1 MCRPVWTLSLLLL
14 AGTIGSGCHKRQAI
28 VPVPPPGAP
37 EQQQQPTPEAQ
48 PPIKRSVQAPKTP
61 AQEKP
66 APEKPAPEKPAT
78 PQASAE
84 AEPARL
90 GRIVTPEQERQ
101 MNAAIDKSLA
111 NAEANLK
118 LIANRNLTKRQEAIV
133 SQVRSFIQQAQQ
145 ARKADLAAAT
155 SLSQR
160 ADLLAK
166 DLAGSLR

>member
-1 MCRPVWTLSLLLL
+1 
-14 AGTIGSGCHKRQAI
+14 
-28 VPVPPPGAP
+28 
-37 EQQQQPTPEAQ
+37 
-48 PPIKRSVQAPKTP
+48 
-61 AQEKP
+61 
-66 APEKPAPEKPAT
+66 
-78 PQASAE
+78 
-84 AEPARL
+84 
-90 GRIVTPEQERQ
+90 

>member
-1 MCRPVWTLSLLLL
+1 
-14 AGTIGSGCHKRQAI
+14 
-28 VPVPPPGAP
+28 
-37 EQQQQPTPEAQ
+37 
-48 PPIKRSVQAPKTP
+48 
-61 AQEKP
+61 
-66 APEKPAPEKPAT
+66 
-78 PQASAE
+78 
-84 AEPARL
+84 
-90 GRIVTPEQERQ
+90 
-101 MNAAIDKSLA
+101 MNAAIDNSLA